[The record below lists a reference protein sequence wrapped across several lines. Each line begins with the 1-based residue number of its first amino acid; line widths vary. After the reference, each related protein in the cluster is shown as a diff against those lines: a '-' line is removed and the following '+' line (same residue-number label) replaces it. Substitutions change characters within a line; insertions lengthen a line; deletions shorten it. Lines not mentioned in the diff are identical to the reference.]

1 MTKILC
7 ILKAYFTKSCFT
19 SFFKKMCM
27 YSLAV
32 VKVYKEKKKQ
42 VYLCLL
48 DKVLSLNGYQT
59 MKPQNMK
66 YLKPLAI
73 IRDMLYTLC

>member
-1 MTKILC
+1 MYTQSLFHKIMFH
-7 ILKAYFTKSCFT
+7 II
-19 SFFKKMCM
+19 FFLKMCM
-27 YSLAV
+27 FSLAV
-32 VKVYKEKKKQ
+32 VKVYKEKKQ

-59 MKPQNMK
+59 MKPQNIK

-73 IRDMLYTLC
+73 IRYMLYTLC

>member
-1 MTKILC
+1 MFHIIL
-7 ILKAYFTKSCFT
+7 
-19 SFFKKMCM
+19 KKMCM

-32 VKVYKEKKKQ
+32 VKVYKEKKQ
-42 VYLCLL
+42 VNLCLL
-48 DKVLSLNGYQT
+48 DKVLSLNSYQT